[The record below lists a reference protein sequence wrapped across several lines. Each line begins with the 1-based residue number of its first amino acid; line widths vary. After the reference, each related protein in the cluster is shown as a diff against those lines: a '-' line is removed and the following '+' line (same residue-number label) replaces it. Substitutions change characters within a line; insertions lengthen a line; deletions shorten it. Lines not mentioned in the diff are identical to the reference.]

1 MDFTA
6 QFVVFIFPL
15 RLVLEKEGERFLEK
29 SALVVKPAGRVLAL
43 GWVSFSLVVVQPLL
57 LAV

>member
-43 GWVSFSLVVVQPLL
+43 GWVLGP
-57 LAV
+57 

>member
-15 RLVLEKEGERFLEK
+15 RPVLEKGGERFLEK
-29 SALVVKPAGRVLAL
+29 SAVVVKPAGRVLAL
-43 GWVSFSLVVVQPLL
+43 GWVLGP
-57 LAV
+57 